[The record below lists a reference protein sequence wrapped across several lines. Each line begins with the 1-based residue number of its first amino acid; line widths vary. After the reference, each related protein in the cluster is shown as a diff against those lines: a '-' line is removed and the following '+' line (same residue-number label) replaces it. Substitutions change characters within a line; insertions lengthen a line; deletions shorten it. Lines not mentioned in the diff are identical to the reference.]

1 MEKDHSQGDQSIFV
15 IYVPVDNNFPTIFVD
30 NNLQIFDD
38 PNSIS
43 CRTSFMAEFRILVYC
58 HGPNGIGITRSW

>member
-30 NNLQIFDD
+30 NNLQKKIEQKDLKKFYD
-38 PNSIS
+38 PNS
-43 CRTSFMAEFRILVYC
+43 EFLSYVVNGWFADLV
-58 HGPNGIGITRSW
+58 